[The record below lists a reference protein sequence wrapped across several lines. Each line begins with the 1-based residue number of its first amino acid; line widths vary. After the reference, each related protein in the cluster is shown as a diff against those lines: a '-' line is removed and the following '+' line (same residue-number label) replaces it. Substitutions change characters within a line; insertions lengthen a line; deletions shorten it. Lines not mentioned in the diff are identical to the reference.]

1 MYDITMTTLT
11 YIPWVIMLF
20 YCIITPI
27 VAFAEQDEIIY
38 PLFVGQAQ
46 FFNEPTLETY
56 LSPLTI
62 TSLITGSNSV
72 LETGST

>member
-11 YIPWVIMLF
+11 YIPWVIMFF

-38 PLFVGQAQ
+38 PLGVSVFFAIIGLIAFVI
-46 FFNEPTLETY
+46 N
-56 LSPLTI
+56 
-62 TSLITGSNSV
+62 LIAIP
-72 LETGST
+72 